1 MANLYRLKSHAVEKA
16 LNRMLDLM
24 QERGGDFTNK
34 IVGISHSDDVALR
47 MKQKPLSRSVFH
59 LKLCKLP

>member
-1 MANLYRLKSHAVEKA
+1 MANLYRLKSRAVEKA

-24 QERGGDFTNK
+24 QERGGSFTNK
-34 IVGISHSDDVALR
+34 IVGISHSDDAAFANEAKASIQER
-47 MKQKPLSRSVFH
+47 FH